1 MNNVVRFQLG
11 DKEYP
16 GPQSLFE
23 DMKNGDKARVYIW
36 TVEMRDDYYYWNGRA
51 FKSYWSCMG
60 AIDGEWFGKVKPR
73 LGL

>member
-1 MNNVVRFQLG
+1 
-11 DKEYP
+11 
-16 GPQSLFE
+16 
-23 DMKNGDKARVYIW
+23 MKNGDKARVYIW